1 MAKIGNLPK
10 VVGRA
15 TRRRIQGQGNKKE
28 GKRRCGQRK
37 EAVELEKGNKAMHVS
52 CLPSLWLMELG

>member
-1 MAKIGNLPK
+1 MAKIGNLHK

-15 TRRRIQGQGNKKE
+15 TRRIQGQGNKKE
-28 GKRRCGQRK
+28 GKRRCGPRE
-37 EAVELEKGNKAMHVS
+37 EAVELEKGKKAMHVS